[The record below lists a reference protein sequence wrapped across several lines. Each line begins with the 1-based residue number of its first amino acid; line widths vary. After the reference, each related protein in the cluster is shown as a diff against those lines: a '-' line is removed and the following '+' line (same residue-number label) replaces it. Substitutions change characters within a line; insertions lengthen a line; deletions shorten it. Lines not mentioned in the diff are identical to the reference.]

1 MLTSS
6 GDHMVLVRCCLWV
19 KKGHLTSAD
28 RPEECQLQLRLRP
41 ETFAMSF
48 SPRRVWNIIT
58 HADIVKL
65 AIKSLGVPLNRNVIR
80 TFLLLFFFLQEDGV
94 VILNRVIDLF
104 KIKTLARWEFTSD
117 RVKTY
122 LFTYNSV
129 QFTRWSQAEYDIF
142 TRKKSQILLSGDNVW
157 SQNAYNC
164 LFFEFYDR
172 LLHILWFQ
180 IYLR

>member
-6 GDHMVLVRCCLWV
+6 GDHMVHVRCCLWV

-80 TFLLLFFFLQEDGV
+80 TFLLLFFARRWCCNFKSCHWFVQNKNPCKMRIHFRQSKNLLIHLQLSPV
-94 VILNRVIDLF
+94 YQMI
-104 KIKTLARWEFTSD
+104 TS
-117 RVKTY
+117 RIWY
-122 LFTYNSV
+122 
-129 QFTRWSQAEYDIF
+129 I
-142 TRKKSQILLSGDNVW
+142 
-157 SQNAYNC
+157 
-164 LFFEFYDR
+164 
-172 LLHILWFQ
+172 H
-180 IYLR
+180 